1 MPTLRAAMAAI
12 LLHVLSS
19 PAAAQVRPV
28 ADVIGH
34 ELGGRI
40 TQHHEMAAYLDHLAA
55 ASPLV
60 TVERLG
66 ESWEGRDLLLAV
78 VTAPENYARLE
89 EILRNAHRLADP
101 RSTAAADAEA
111 LVANQPAI
119 VWLGGSIHGFELSG
133 SEGLLKLLDHL
144 VQRDDDATRRAL
156 RDLVILIDPMLNPD
170 GRDAFAHLNH
180 EHLGRVPNP
189 ERGDWGNDFTSWQA
203 VKFRTG
209 HYYFDTNR
217 DWFAHTQ
224 RETRARAA
232 ALQRWRPQVVVDLH
246 EMGADAEF
254 YFDPPGDPVSP
265 FLPPFAS
272 RWFRTFGAAYAAAF
286 DSAGFEYMSRE
297 RYNYFYPGYT
307 TSYGSQQG
315 AVGMLYEQGSSRGLA
330 LTRADGSVRRLA
342 DALEQQY
349 LAAWTAIGVT
359 VRERE
364 RLLREYHQAHRE
376 AVDDGGRG
384 IRRYLLPPEG
394 DPVLIRELAALLG
407 RNGIEVQVLGETARL
422 SGVRDRAG
430 QSVGERSFP
439 AGTYVVEAAQPRNRL
454 LRTLLERDTPLPA
467 PFLQAARARVERDEN
482 PRFYDIT
489 AWSLPLLFN
498 VSTYGSTDGR
508 ALPVRPSDD
517 AMTQPAAAR
526 AAYAYLLDG
535 RSAASLAALYHLKAE
550 GYRAAVLTAPTRI
563 AGRDVAGGAV
573 VLRVGQNDSTLHA
586 AVARVAAR
594 FGIAAL
600 AVPTGLSDSGYP
612 ALGSGDFIV
621 NVERPEIAI
630 LAEDPIAG
638 YSFGWAWYT
647 LDRQHEI
654 PTTVLRTGSVGGT
667 DLSRFNVIVIPDAPD
682 SALSAAVGERGRERL
697 MQWVRDG
704 GTLVVIGRST
714 DFARER
720 LALIDLR
727 SWYDLEEHEDAQA
740 FDVPGAILRVE
751 LDRQAWL
758 SAGYDAGEL
767 PVLVDSERLYLAPDG
782 PPSSGRRTVGRYAS
796 GEPLSG
802 HVWPESGERLPGA
815 VFLYE
820 QRVGDG
826 RVIAFAE
833 DPNYRGYWRGANRL
847 FLNAVVLG
855 PGAP

>member
-1 MPTLRAAMAAI
+1 MPTLRAVLAAT
-12 LLHVLSS
+12 LLHALSA
-19 PAAAQVRPV
+19 PAAAQVRQV

-34 ELGGRI
+34 ELGERI
-40 TQHHEMAAYLDHLAA
+40 TRHHEMAAYLHHLAD

-60 TVERLG
+60 AVERVG
-66 ESWEGRDLLLAV
+66 ASWEDRELLLAV
-78 VTAPENYARLE
+78 VTAPENHTRLA
-89 EILRNAHRLADP
+89 EIRRNAQRLADP
-101 RSTAAADAEA
+101 RSTTPAEAEA
-111 LVANQPAI
+111 LVAHQPAI

-144 VQRDDDATRRAL
+144 TRRDDEATRRAL

-180 EHLGRVPNP
+180 ENLGRTPNP
-189 ERGDWGNDFTSWQA
+189 ERDDWSNDFTSWQA

-232 ALQRWRPQVVVDLH
+232 VLQQWRPQVVVDLH

-265 FLPPFAS
+265 FFPAFAS

-349 LAAWTAIGVT
+349 LAAWTA
-359 VRERE
+359 VRVALRDRE
-364 RLLREYHQAHRE
+364 RLLREYHQAHRD
-376 AVDDGGRG
+376 AVDDGARG
-384 IRRYLLPPEG
+384 VRRYLLPPEG

-407 RNGIEVQVLGETARL
+407 RNGIEVRALREAARL

-430 QSVGERSFP
+430 RSVGERSFP
-439 AGTYVVEAAQPRNRL
+439 AGTYVIEAAQPRNRL
-454 LRTLLERDTPLPA
+454 LRTLLEPDTPLPPA
-467 PFLQAARARVERDEN
+467 FLEAARARVERDEN

-498 VSTYGSTDGR
+498 VGAYGSTDGR
-508 ALPVRPSDD
+508 ALPVRPVDD
-517 AMTQPAAAR
+517 AAPGPVVEP

-550 GYRAAVLTAPTRI
+550 GYRAAVLTAPTRV
-563 AGRDVAGGAV
+563 AGRDVRGGAV
-573 VLRVGQNDSTLHA
+573 VLRTGQNDSTLQA

-594 FGIAAL
+594 FGIEVLAA
-600 AVPTGLSDSGYP
+600 ATGLSDSGYP
-612 ALGSGDFIV
+612 ALGSGDFLV

-647 LDRQHEI
+647 LDRQYEI
-654 PTTVLRTGSVGGT
+654 PTTVLRTGSVAGT

-682 SALSAAVGERGRERL
+682 SALSEAVGERGRERL
-697 MQWVRDG
+697 TQWVRDG

-720 LALIDLR
+720 LDLIALR
-727 SWYDLEEHEDAQA
+727 SWYDLEEHEDAQP

-751 LDRQAWL
+751 LDRRAWL
-758 SAGYDAGEL
+758 ATGYDAGEL
-767 PVLVDSERLYLAPDG
+767 PVLVDSERLYLEPGG
-782 PPSSGRRTVGRYAS
+782 PPSSGRRVVGRYAA

-802 HVWPESGERLPGA
+802 HLWPESRERLADA

-820 QRVGDG
+820 QRVGAG

-847 FLNAVVLG
+847 FLNAVVVG